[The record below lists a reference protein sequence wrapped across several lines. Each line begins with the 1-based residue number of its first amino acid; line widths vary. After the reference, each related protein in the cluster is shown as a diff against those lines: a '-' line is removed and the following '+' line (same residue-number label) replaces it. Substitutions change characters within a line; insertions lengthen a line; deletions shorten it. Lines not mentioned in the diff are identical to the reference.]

1 MVFEREYW
9 KARNSCLALF
19 LLHIMTNDVV
29 SPYDKAYLN
38 KVLQDGYMEARPDLF
53 EHLENVRLLNRK
65 KIDEKNFNQ
74 LLT

>member
-1 MVFEREYW
+1 
-9 KARNSCLALF
+9 
-19 LLHIMTNDVV
+19 MTNDVV